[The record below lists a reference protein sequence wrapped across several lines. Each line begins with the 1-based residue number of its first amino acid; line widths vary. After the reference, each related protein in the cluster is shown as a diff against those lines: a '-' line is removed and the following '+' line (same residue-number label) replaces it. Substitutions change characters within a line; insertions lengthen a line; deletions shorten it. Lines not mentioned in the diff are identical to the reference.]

1 MSFATL
7 LPLVLALG
15 ISFVPVWLLRRPNHG
30 RAQDYFVSSGPTR
43 PEVVRNASIAYA
55 LRMAAFG
62 PLFAWGATRDL
73 WPALIGS
80 AFLGLGVYLI
90 YILRRPL
97 LEFLDGA
104 LSRDRSITVHEFIA
118 RQHGNDPRVRLLAAS
133 LTVFAL
139 LGLLGGEALAVAA
152 LLKPLLPPSAA
163 VCLCVFGALLLTA
176 LHAIPS
182 GHSGVM
188 HSAQLQLGML
198 YLGLLGSTTLLLY
211 LHVSALTPMPPHG
224 TLALAVIT
232 VCCASM
238 LSYRRSKYVD
248 TAPIEGARLLSRF
261 GKILNPC
268 LSVLATLTIV
278 VALTALY
285 AAGLPAIVRDGA
297 AALRTGTRVPGVG
310 LLALCLLALFHPL
323 VDVTNWQ
330 RLAAAAKDMGGI
342 EPDRRSTVFR
352 GLFRMYA
359 VETALVWLFV
369 GMLGAIALGAID
381 ASGGEDPLSDF
392 VAQLVRADN
401 DVTAVVLALLLICAC
416 AAALSTMSALF
427 SASLCTIR
435 YDLLAASKEPTA
447 TRRSIVAGGAL
458 GLAVAA
464 ALCVADLSLQISF
477 TGSTFLAL
485 LLAFCCAQLA
495 LAPLVLGPIVGR
507 ARGGSGAV
515 SPGWALV
522 VLGSG
527 AASGLAAVTVYL
539 ATGTEAW
546 LWAAV
551 PACVG
556 SGWALFVCGRAASRH
571 PV

>member
-198 YLGLLGSTTLLLY
+198 YLGLLGSTTCSCTCTSPRSRRC
-211 LHVSALTPMPPHG
+211 HRTARWRSPSSRSAAPACSLTGVRNTSTPPP
-224 TLALAVIT
+224 
-232 VCCASM
+232 S
-238 LSYRRSKYVD
+238 R
-248 TAPIEGARLLSRF
+248 APG
-261 GKILNPC
+261 C
-268 LSVLATLTIV
+268 
-278 VALTALY
+278 
-285 AAGLPAIVRDGA
+285 
-297 AALRTGTRVPGVG
+297 
-310 LLALCLLALFHPL
+310 
-323 VDVTNWQ
+323 
-330 RLAAAAKDMGGI
+330 
-342 EPDRRSTVFR
+342 
-352 GLFRMYA
+352 
-359 VETALVWLFV
+359 
-369 GMLGAIALGAID
+369 
-381 ASGGEDPLSDF
+381 
-392 VAQLVRADN
+392 
-401 DVTAVVLALLLICAC
+401 
-416 AAALSTMSALF
+416 SA
-427 SASLCTIR
+427 
-435 YDLLAASKEPTA
+435 
-447 TRRSIVAGGAL
+447 
-458 GLAVAA
+458 
-464 ALCVADLSLQISF
+464 
-477 TGSTFLAL
+477 
-485 LLAFCCAQLA
+485 
-495 LAPLVLGPIVGR
+495 
-507 ARGGSGAV
+507 GSGRSSTRACR
-515 SPGWALV
+515 S
-522 VLGSG
+522 
-527 AASGLAAVTVYL
+527 
-539 ATGTEAW
+539 W
-546 LWAAV
+546 L
-551 PACVG
+551 P
-556 SGWALFVCGRAASRH
+556 
-571 PV
+571 